1 MDETLRQ
8 IGELLLGSIPTIIF
22 FVLLFGFYVVIVHK
36 PLARVLAE
44 RHARTQGAIEKARAD
59 IATAEARTTEYEK
72 RLRDAR
78 LALFKAQ
85 EARRVRAAQ
94 ARAES
99 LAEARKRAQ
108 AQIEQARATIEGDKK
123 VAMSSLDAEVG
134 RLAAEII
141 RTVLQPTLSSTPA
154 GGR

>member
-8 IGELLLGSIPTIIF
+8 LGELLLGSVPTIIF
-22 FVLLFGFYVVIVHK
+22 FLILFALYVVLVQK

-59 IATAEARTTEYEK
+59 IATAEAQTAEYEQ

-78 LALFKAQ
+78 LSLFKAQ
-85 EARRVRAAQ
+85 EARRTRAAQ
-94 ARAES
+94 ARAE
-99 LAEARKRAQ
+99 AVAAARSKAQ
-108 AQIEQARATIEGDKK
+108 VQIEDARAGIEKEK
-123 VAMSSLDAEVG
+123 ETAMASLEGEAG
-134 RLAAEII
+134 KLASEII
-141 RTVLQPTLSSTPA
+141 RTVLEPALTPAQA